1 MSNHDRENP
10 RAAGGDSALDR
21 AWQQASNEQP
31 APQLDA
37 AILAAARTSVQEGAR
52 HDPLV
57 RARSRSRN
65 WLARWQPL
73 AAAAAVAGLAFVLV
87 QSLPREPN
95 VAPPLRV
102 EPSAP
107 APATTAEKVHS
118 PVTADASK
126 PAPAAATDS
135 VSARESLAAGGED
148 PARMESSAAGST
160 ASAVAPPAPGPTSA
174 TANEYDM
181 QAGVERMDAL
191 RTTEP
196 AQRSVA
202 TSKRAT
208 GVAAPEAATAAAS
221 ESMQAD
227 SAPMSTAERSANIA
241 ALFAAGEFTGAA
253 DALRAFR
260 AADPQA
266 DTYLPESLR
275 DWARTVR

>member
-37 AILAAARTSVQEGAR
+37 AILAAARKSVQEGAR
-52 HDPLV
+52 HEPLV

-95 VAPPLRV
+95 VAPPQRV

-118 PVTADASK
+118 PVTAEASK

-135 VSARESLAAGGED
+135 VSARESLAAGGEE

-181 QAGVERMDAL
+181 QAGVDRMDAL

-208 GVAAPEAATAAAS
+208 GVAAPEAAAS

-227 SAPMSTAERSANIA
+227 SAPLSTAERSANIA

>member
-10 RAAGGDSALDR
+10 PAAGGDSALDR

-37 AILAAARTSVQEGAR
+37 AILAAARKSVQQGAR
-52 HDPLV
+52 HDPHV
-57 RARSRSRN
+57 RARARSWN

-87 QSLPREPN
+87 QSLPRE
-95 VAPPLRV
+95 
-102 EPSAP
+102 
-107 APATTAEKVHS
+107 
-118 PVTADASK
+118 ASK
-126 PAPAAATDS
+126 PAPAAATDA
-135 VSARESLAAGGED
+135 VSARESRATGAEE
-148 PARMESSAAGST
+148 PARLESSTAGPT
-160 ASAVAPPAPGPTSA
+160 ASTLVPPAPDPASA
-174 TANEYDM
+174 TASEYDVE
-181 QAGVERMDAL
+181 AGADRTRAL
-191 RTTEP
+191 RMLE
-196 AQRSVA
+196 AEQRNVVS
-202 TSKRAT
+202 SKRAT
-208 GVAAPEAATAAAS
+208 GVAAPEVTTAAAS

-227 SAPMSTAERSANIA
+227 AAPPSTAERAASIA
-241 ALFAAGEFTGAA
+241 TLFAAGEFTGAA

>member
-10 RAAGGDSALDR
+10 RSADGDNELHR
-21 AWQQASNEQP
+21 AWHQASDEQP

-37 AILAAARTSVQEGAR
+37 AILAAARKSVQQGAR
-52 HDPLV
+52 HDPHV
-57 RARSRSRN
+57 RARARSWN

-87 QSLPREPN
+87 QSLPRE
-95 VAPPLRV
+95 
-102 EPSAP
+102 
-107 APATTAEKVHS
+107 
-118 PVTADASK
+118 ASK
-126 PAPAAATDS
+126 PAPAAATDA
-135 VSARESLAAGGED
+135 VSARESRATGAEE
-148 PARMESSAAGST
+148 PARMESSAGGST
-160 ASAVAPPAPGPTSA
+160 ASDVAPPAPGPTSA

-181 QAGVERMDAL
+181 QAGVDRTDAL
-191 RTTEP
+191 RTMEP
-196 AQRSVA
+196 AQQSVA

-208 GVAAPEAATAAAS
+208 GVAAPEVATAAAS

-227 SAPMSTAERSANIA
+227 AASPSTAERAASIA
-241 ALFAAGEFTGAA
+241 TLFAAGDFTGAA
-253 DALRAFR
+253 DALRALR